1 MGRNIVFPDKENN
14 VRIMY
19 MDTKLKQRRTLP
31 SKRLSQQRSSSQS
44 RQDLERQR
52 VLGTIRNS
60 KPMPM
65 VINSRSSPQTAP
77 IRSRPR
83 SPSLFQR
90 FGAGGVKKIRQQTIK
105 NERGRTYAVKT
116 IKPVTSCSKVLT
128 FAQQGAICWFTA
140 LITTLFFS
148 QYTRVVMRM
157 HARKMVK
164 YSNTRQIADAMLQLI
179 KGYDS
184 GKVSRRVVE
193 HMQPHQF
200 LQDLRATRS
209 NLFDSTLNGS
219 SEAHYNPYVHK
230 ILGFLRVPH
239 LGIGIVGGKILYS
252 GFNVDLPL
260 DSKLWAQAM
269 KTQSP
274 RGTFVDT
281 NNPEVLLLHRDG
293 GEDYIQGLWGS
304 PRPALGSV
312 SGISNDIHNKI
323 IQYNGRNYI
332 LDSCILG
339 GEVRTQSCSVAHAV
353 AGVTCNN
360 NRYIYNGW
368 TARSGDPAMS
378 GSGSVIKDMPCSLM
392 AADWAAN
399 KAFCIN
405 TAACKMNI
413 AKPNQL
419 SKELCFNGVA
429 RSTVVYIRSD
439 LAKLGGYKVIGK
451 QVRRPVSRQVRKR

>member
-1 MGRNIVFPDKENN
+1 
-14 VRIMY
+14 
-19 MDTKLKQRRTLP
+19 MDTKLRRQTL
-31 SKRLSQQRSSSQS
+31 KRDERKLSTRE
-44 RQDLERQR
+44 RQELERQR
-52 VLGTIRNS
+52 LTRMRRDA

-65 VINSRSSPQTAP
+65 IINSKTPRTVAP
-77 IRSRPR
+77 VRPR
-83 SPSLFQR
+83 SRSPPSLFKR
-90 FGAGGVKKIRQQTIK
+90 IGPGGIKKIRQQTIK
-105 NERGRTYAVKT
+105 NERGRTYAVK
-116 IKPVTSCSKVLT
+116 KVTGPRVSCSKVLT

-148 QYTRVVMRM
+148 QYTRVVMKI
-157 HARKMVK
+157 HARQMVK
-164 YSNTRQIADAMLQLI
+164 YSNTKQIAEAILELI

-193 HMQPHQF
+193 SMQPHQF
-200 LQDLRATRS
+200 LKDLRATRS

-239 LGIGIVGGKILYS
+239 LGLGIVGGKIVYS

-293 GEDYIQGLWGS
+293 GEEYVQGLWGS
-304 PRPALGSV
+304 PRPAIGSIA
-312 SGISNDIHNKI
+312 GISSDIHNKI
-323 IQYNGRNYI
+323 IKYNGRNYI

-339 GEVRTQSCSVAHAV
+339 GEVRTPSCSVAHAI

-360 NRYIYNGW
+360 KRFIYNGW
-368 TARSGDPAMS
+368 TARSADPAMS
-378 GSGSVIKDMPCSLM
+378 GSGSVIRDMPCSLM
-392 AADWAAN
+392 PADWASN
-399 KAFCIN
+399 KSFCIN
-405 TAACKMNI
+405 TSACKMNI

-451 QVRRPVSRQVRKR
+451 QIQRVRKR